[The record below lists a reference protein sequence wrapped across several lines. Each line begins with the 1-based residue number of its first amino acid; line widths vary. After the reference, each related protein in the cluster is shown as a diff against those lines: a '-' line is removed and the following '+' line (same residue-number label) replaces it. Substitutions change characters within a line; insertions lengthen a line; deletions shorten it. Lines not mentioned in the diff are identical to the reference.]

1 MTRGR
6 TTEGFALALLA
17 AALWGFTPVGTKATL
32 EGYSPEVVSVARL
45 GVSVWLF
52 RRLGGPGTSLLP
64 RDPWSWV
71 AGLALGVDFVLYNYG
86 LRLTR
91 ASLAGLVVNVE
102 VVSGIVLARV
112 LLGESL
118 TARRLAGGA
127 VTLAGATI
135 VTVQGVSLGDVL
147 APAARLGNAVVMLA
161 ALAWSLYAVAQR
173 KAPPAASPFRL
184 MTPIF
189 VVALVTTLPLLLR
202 PSAWHDTCGTYPTAM
217 LAVLTLACTAGV
229 YLVYARSQECLD
241 LAVLSIVLAVIPV
254 FAVGF
259 AWLLLGEPVTPRVL
273 GGGALVLAGVLLVA
287 TEP

>member
-1 MTRGR
+1 
-6 TTEGFALALLA
+6 
-17 AALWGFTPVGTKATL
+17 V
-32 EGYSPEVVSVARL
+32 
-45 GVSVWLF
+45 LF
-52 RRLGGPGTSLLP
+52 HRLGGPGTSLLP

-71 AGLALGVDFVLYNYG
+71 AGLALGIDFVLYNYG

-118 TARRLAGGA
+118 TARRLAGGT
-127 VTLAGATI
+127 VTLVGATI
-135 VTVQGVSLGDVL
+135 VTAQGTSLGDVL
-147 APAARLGNAVVMLA
+147 AADARLGNGVVMLA

-184 MTPIF
+184 MAPIF
-189 VVALVTTLPLLLR
+189 VVALLTTLPLLLR
-202 PSAWHDTCGTYPTAM
+202 RAAWSNPGGAYPTAM
-217 LAVLTLACTAGV
+217 LAVLALACTAAV

-241 LAVLSIVLAVIPV
+241 MSALSIVLAVIPV

-259 AWLLLGEPVTPRVL
+259 AWLFLGEPVTARVV

-287 TEP
+287 NEG